1 MTDFGSLETEPK
13 RDGYGRYLITP
24 PDGGKAVPMTRAT
37 TVAKALDDTEGLQKW
52 MKRQV
57 AFGMAQRPDLV
68 AAAATTDATDKKRL
82 ASIAEDAM
90 SAAGSSAAA
99 TVGTALHRA
108 TELADL
114 GLEVPE
120 MFAERVGEYERALK
134 AAGITVDP
142 ELVEAVLVLWQHQIA
157 GTTDRIVTVGGRR
170 YVFDLKTGEAIYPH
184 SFAVQCY
191 LYAAADHRFSPA
203 IAAEWDDYR
212 SALVAAILS
221 VKDHG
226 GDVEGEWATHLAD
239 VPRAYSKANEWT
251 CEQMERIGSVFMP
264 MYPAPTERPLRPMPE
279 VDQDR
284 AIICHL
290 PAKGGPCT
298 LHWLDISAGREALEH
313 ALWVRT
319 WRKRRDLL
327 TPFDVPEVPNAEPP
341 ALEVVR
347 DELQPRRERLL
358 AALRPLK
365 DADAT
370 TFVATWRRALAD
382 VAFPNKADEWDAAAM
397 DAVERAYELAW
408 TDDVVPTVAPETTM
422 PEPRPET
429 EAEDHG
435 GLIDPD
441 SLAEA
446 REQIKHLPRGAK
458 GWMMAWQDDAV
469 ANGLAWRMGRGP
481 HVSVRSWWT
490 TKAGY
495 WLARLVHNSDADDPQ
510 DDARLVLASVLGDA
524 ALMPTISVGQ
534 CLSSL
539 TVDEAS
545 LCCSLAQC
553 AVEGD
558 VRINDQGLL
567 EVAA

>member
-1 MTDFGSLETEPK
+1 MSDFGSLEAEPK

-57 AFGMAQRPDLV
+57 AYGMAQRPDLV
-68 AAAATTDATDKKRL
+68 AAAATTEPGDKKRL

-120 MFAERVGEYERALK
+120 MFAERVGEYERTLK

-142 ELVEAVLVLWQHQIA
+142 DLVEAVLVLWQHQIA

-184 SFAVQCY
+184 SFAVQCF
-191 LYAAADHRFSPA
+191 LYAAADHVYDFR
-203 IAAEWDDYR
+203 
-212 SALVAAILS
+212 
-221 VKDHG
+221 
-226 GDVEGEWATHLAD
+226 
-239 VPRAYSKANEWT
+239 
-251 CEQMERIGSVFMP
+251 
-264 MYPAPTERPLRPMPE
+264 TETLRPMPE
-279 VDQDR
+279 VDQER

-298 LHWLDISAGREALEH
+298 LHWIDIAAGREALEH

-319 WRKRRDLL
+319 WRRRRDLL
-327 TPFDVPEVPNAEPP
+327 TEFAVPEVTNPEPVKVFVKTATGDP
-341 ALEVVR
+341 VPVEG
-347 DELQPRRERLL
+347 DEADAVRERHADALTARRQRLL
-358 AALRPLK
+358 EALRPLK
-365 DADAT
+365 DGDKDA
-370 TFVATWRRALAD
+370 FVARWRRDLAA
-382 VAFPNKADEWDAAAM
+382 VPFPNKADEWTQRQM
-397 DAVERAYELAW
+397 DAVEMAFELAW
-408 TDDVVPTVAPETTM
+408 TDDVQPVVAPVIQM

-495 WLARLVHNSDADDPQ
+495 WLARLVHTSDAEDPQ

-558 VRINDQGLL
+558 VRINDKGLL

>member
-1 MTDFGSLETEPK
+1 MSDFGSLEAEPK

-68 AAAATTDATDKKRL
+68 AAAATTEPTDKKRL

-120 MFAERVGEYERALK
+120 MFAERVGEYERTLA
-134 AAGITVDP
+134 AAGMTVDP
-142 ELVEAVLVLWQHQIA
+142 ELVEAVLVLWQLQIA
-157 GTTDRIVTVGGRR
+157 GTTDRIIGHGGRN
-170 YVFDLKTGEAIYPH
+170 YVFDLKTGESVYPH
-184 SFAVQCY
+184 SFALQ
-191 LYAAADHRFSPA
+191 LAIYAMADHVYDFR
-203 IAAEWDDYR
+203 
-212 SALVAAILS
+212 
-221 VKDHG
+221 
-226 GDVEGEWATHLAD
+226 
-239 VPRAYSKANEWT
+239 
-251 CEQMERIGSVFMP
+251 
-264 MYPAPTERPLRPMPE
+264 TETLRPMPE

-298 LHWLDISAGREALEH
+298 LHWIDISAGREALEH

-397 DAVERAYELAW
+397 DAVERAYELSW
-408 TDDVVPTVAPETTM
+408 TDDVVPTVAPESTL

-435 GLIDPD
+435 GLIDPE

-446 REQIKHLPRGAK
+446 RDQIAHLPRGAK
-458 GWMMAWQDDAV
+458 GWMIAWQDEAV
-469 ANGLAWRMGRGP
+469 AAGLSWRMGRGA
-481 HVSVRSWWT
+481 HVSQRSWWT

-495 WLARLVHNSDADDPQ
+495 WLARLVHGSDADDPQ

-524 ALMPTISVGQ
+524 ALMPTITVGK
-534 CLSSL
+534 CLSAL
-539 TVDEAS
+539 TLDEAS

-558 VRINDQGLL
+558 VRINDKGLL

>member
-1 MTDFGSLETEPK
+1 MTEFGSLEAEPK
-13 RDGYGRYLITP
+13 RDRWGRYLINP
-24 PDGGKAVPMTRAT
+24 PDGGAPVAMTRAT
-37 TVAKALDDTEGLQKW
+37 TVSGSLKDSSGLIKW
-52 MKRQV
+52 AKRQT
-57 AFGMAQRPDLV
+57 ALGMAQRPDLV
-68 AAAATTDATDKKRL
+68 AAVATTDPDDKRKLL
-82 ASIAEDAM
+82 ALAEDAM
-90 SAAGSSAAA
+90 DAAGSSAAA

-114 GLEVPE
+114 GLDVPE
-120 MFAERVGEYERALK
+120 MFAERVAEYRRCLD
-134 AAGITVDP
+134 AAGIEVDP
-142 ELVEAVLVLWQHQIA
+142 QYVESVLVLWDHQIA
-157 GTTDRIVTVGGRR
+157 GTADRFVKVDGKY
-170 YVFDLKTGEAIYPH
+170 YVFDLKTGEN
-184 SFAVQCY
+184 
-191 LYAAADHRFSPA
+191 LYADEYCVQLGIYCLADHVYDIRTETLHP
-203 IAAEWDDYR
+203 
-212 SALVAAILS
+212 VP
-221 VKDHG
+221 
-226 GDVEGEWATHLAD
+226 DVD
-239 VPRAYSKANEWT
+239 R
-251 CEQMERIGSVFMP
+251 
-264 MYPAPTERPLRPMPE
+264 
-279 VDQDR
+279 DR

-298 LHWLDISAGREALEH
+298 LHWIDISAGREALEH
-313 ALWVRT
+313 ALWVRD
-319 WRKRRDLL
+319 WRRRKDLL
-327 TPFDVPEVPNAEPP
+327 VPFDVPEVPNPEPRS
-341 ALEVVR
+341 LEVVR

-358 AALRPLK
+358 AALRPVK
-365 DADAT
+365 DSDKDR
-370 TFVATWRRALAD
+370 FVAVWRRDLAD
-382 VAFPNKADEWDAAAM
+382 VPFPNKADEWDGAAM
-397 DAVERAYELAW
+397 DAVERAFELAW
-408 TDDVVPTVAPETTM
+408 TDDVAPTVAPESTL
-422 PEPRPET
+422 PEPRPDT
-429 EAEDHG
+429 DAEDHG
-435 GLIDPD
+435 GLVEPEL
-441 SLAEA
+441 LAEA

-458 GWMMAWQDDAV
+458 GWMIAWQDDAV

>member
-1 MTDFGSLETEPK
+1 
-13 RDGYGRYLITP
+13 
-24 PDGGKAVPMTRAT
+24 MTRAT
-37 TVAKALDDTEGLQKW
+37 TIAKALDDTEGLQKW

-57 AFGMAQRPDLV
+57 ALGMAQRPDLV

-82 ASIAEDAM
+82 AAIAEDAM

-120 MFAERVGEYERALK
+120 MFAERVDEYERALV

-142 ELVEAVLVLWQHQIA
+142 EFVEAVLVIWQHQIA
-157 GTTDRIVTVGGRR
+157 GTTDRIVRIGNRR
-170 YVFDLKTGEAIYPH
+170 LEFDLKTGESVYPH
-184 SFAVQCY
+184 SFALQ
-191 LYAAADHRFSPA
+191 LAIYAMADHVYDIR
-203 IAAEWDDYR
+203 
-212 SALVAAILS
+212 
-221 VKDHG
+221 
-226 GDVEGEWATHLAD
+226 
-239 VPRAYSKANEWT
+239 
-251 CEQMERIGSVFMP
+251 
-264 MYPAPTERPLRPMPE
+264 TETLHPMPE

-298 LHWLDISAGREALEH
+298 LHWIDISAGREALNH

-319 WRKRRDLL
+319 WRRRRDLL
-327 TPFDVPEVPNAEPP
+327 TEFDVPEVTNPEPP

-365 DADAT
+365 DADKDR
-370 TFVATWRRALAD
+370 FVAVWRRDLAS
-382 VAFPNKADEWDAAAM
+382 VPFPNKADQWDGAEM
-397 DAVERAYELAW
+397 DAVERAFELAW
-408 TDDVVPTVAPETTM
+408 TDDVVPTVAPESKL
-422 PEPRPET
+422 PEPRPEAD
-429 EAEDHG
+429 AEDHG
-435 GLIDPD
+435 GLVEPEL
-441 SLAEA
+441 LAEA

-539 TVDEAS
+539 TVDQAS

>member
-1 MTDFGSLETEPK
+1 MSDFGSLEAEPK
-13 RDGYGRYLITP
+13 RDGYGRYLIVP
-24 PDGGKAVPMTRAT
+24 PDGGNAVAMTRAT

-57 AFGMAQRPDLV
+57 ALGMAQRPDLV
-68 AAAATTDATDKKRL
+68 AAAATTDASDKKRL
-82 ASIAEDAM
+82 AAIAEDAM

-120 MFAERVGEYERALK
+120 MFAERVDEYERTLT

-142 ELVEAVLVLWQHQIA
+142 EFVEAVLVLWQHQIA
-157 GTTDRIVTVGGRR
+157 GTTDRIVRIGNRR
-170 YVFDLKTGEAIYPH
+170 FVFDLKTGESVYPH
-184 SFAVQCY
+184 SFALQ
-191 LYAAADHRFSPA
+191 LAIYAMADHVYDIR
-203 IAAEWDDYR
+203 
-212 SALVAAILS
+212 
-221 VKDHG
+221 
-226 GDVEGEWATHLAD
+226 
-239 VPRAYSKANEWT
+239 
-251 CEQMERIGSVFMP
+251 
-264 MYPAPTERPLRPMPE
+264 TETLRPMPE

-298 LHWLDISAGREALEH
+298 LHWIDISAGREALKH

-319 WRKRRDLL
+319 WRRRRDLL
-327 TPFDVPEVPNAEPP
+327 VPFDVPEVTNPEPRS
-341 ALEVVR
+341 LEVVR

-365 DADAT
+365 DADKDQ
-370 TFVATWRRALAD
+370 FVAVWRRDLAA
-382 VAFPNKADEWDAAAM
+382 VPFPNKADEWDDPAM
-397 DAVERAYELAW
+397 DAVEAAFELAW
-408 TDDVVPTVAPETTM
+408 TDDVVPTVAPEAKL

-429 EAEDHG
+429 DAEDHG
-435 GLIDPD
+435 GLVDPEL
-441 SLAEA
+441 LAEA

-469 ANGLAWRMGRGP
+469 AHGLAWRMGRGA

-495 WLARLVHNSDADDPQ
+495 WLARLVHNSDAEDPQ

-539 TVDEAS
+539 TVDQAS

>member
-1 MTDFGSLETEPK
+1 MSDFGSLEAEPK
-13 RDGYGRYLITP
+13 RDGYGRYLIVP

-120 MFAERVGEYERALK
+120 MFAERVEEYERTLK

-184 SFAVQCY
+184 SFAVQCF
-191 LYAAADHRFSPA
+191 LYAAADHIYDFR
-203 IAAEWDDYR
+203 
-212 SALVAAILS
+212 
-221 VKDHG
+221 
-226 GDVEGEWATHLAD
+226 
-239 VPRAYSKANEWT
+239 
-251 CEQMERIGSVFMP
+251 
-264 MYPAPTERPLRPMPE
+264 TETLRPMPE

-327 TPFDVPEVPNAEPP
+327 APFDVPEVPNAEPP

-365 DADAT
+365 DADKDQ
-370 TFVATWRRALAD
+370 FVTTWRRALA
-382 VAFPNKADEWDAAAM
+382 AIPFPNKADEWDAAAM
-397 DAVERAYELAW
+397 DAVERAYEIAW
-408 TDDVVPTVAPETTM
+408 TDDVVPTVARETTM
-422 PEPRPET
+422 PESRPET

-458 GWMMAWQDDAV
+458 GWMIAWQDDAV

-495 WLARLVHNSDADDPQ
+495 WLARLVHSSDADDPQ

-539 TVDEAS
+539 TVDQAS

>member
-1 MTDFGSLETEPK
+1 MSDFGSLDAEPK
-13 RDGYGRYLITP
+13 RDGYGRYLIVP

-68 AAAATTDATDKKRL
+68 AAAATTDPTDKKRL

-120 MFAERVGEYERALK
+120 MFAERVDEYERALA

-142 ELVEAVLVLWQHQIA
+142 ELVEAVLVIWQHQIA

-170 YVFDLKTGEAIYPH
+170 YIFDLKTGESIYPH

-191 LYAAADHRFSPA
+191 LYAAADHVYDIR
-203 IAAEWDDYR
+203 
-212 SALVAAILS
+212 
-221 VKDHG
+221 
-226 GDVEGEWATHLAD
+226 
-239 VPRAYSKANEWT
+239 
-251 CEQMERIGSVFMP
+251 
-264 MYPAPTERPLRPMPE
+264 TETLRPMPD

-298 LHWLDISAGREALEH
+298 LHWIDISAGREALEH

-319 WRKRRDLL
+319 WRRRRDLL

-365 DADAT
+365 DADKDQ
-370 TFVATWRRALAD
+370 FVTVWRRDLGS
-382 VAFPNKADEWDAAAM
+382 VPFPNKADEWDTAAM
-397 DAVERAYELAW
+397 DAVERAFELVW
-408 TDDVVPTVAPETTM
+408 TDDVVPTVAPDATL
-422 PEPRPET
+422 PEPKAET
-429 EAEDHG
+429 PAEDHG
-435 GLIDPD
+435 GLVEPE
-441 SLAEA
+441 LLTEA

-495 WLARLVHNSDADDPQ
+495 WLARLVHGSDADDPQ

-524 ALMPTISVGQ
+524 TLMPTISVGQ

-539 TVDEAS
+539 TVDQAS